1 LENEPREDLDR
12 LEGFWRN
19 TMTQAILRPLSDVR
33 VIGLEQYMA
42 GPYCTMLLADAGAEV
57 IKIERPGKGDPRRGI
72 PPFARK
78 DEQRKAA
85 GYMAYNRNKKSLA
98 LNVAVP
104 EGQEI
109 LRRLAAIS
117 DVVVENLRP
126 GAMDKIGV
134 GYEALKTLNP
144 GIIYAMISGFGRL
157 PGYES
162 AYAQRPAFDIVAEA
176 MSGVMDLIGF
186 EDRPPTFTLYGLADI
201 YSGMVAAYGILQAL
215 LMRERTGEGQLV
227 DVSLLDNMLALNERM
242 VALYSVSG
250 KEPKRGRPEHFWPR
264 GAFKCTDGYVALNVP
279 DDGIWAR
286 LANAIGRPDLVE
298 DPRSADGTARAAN
311 ADFLQPILEEWTAGK
326 TRAEVVD
333 LLNQAGMPTGP
344 VYTAKD
350 VFEDDHFRV
359 RGMLAEVH
367 DPEVG
372 PYIFARTPPHL
383 SAAPEIPLDP
393 APALGAHTREIL
405 EGTLGYSNSQ
415 VEALV
420 EGGVVQV
427 AG

>member
-1 LENEPREDLDR
+1 
-12 LEGFWRN
+12 
-19 TMTQAILRPLSDVR
+19 MTQAIVRPLSDVR

-78 DEQRKAA
+78 DDRKKAA

-134 GYEALKTLNP
+134 GYEALKTSNP

-186 EDRPPTFTLYGLADI
+186 EDRPPTFTLYGLADV

-250 KEPKRGRPEHFWPR
+250 KEPKRGRPEHLWPR
-264 GAFKCTDGYVALNVP
+264 GAFKCADGYVALNVP

-286 LANAIGRPDLVE
+286 LATAIGRPDLVE
-298 DPRSADGTARAAN
+298 DPRSAEGTARAAN
-311 ADFLQPILEEWTAGK
+311 AAFLQPILEEWTAEK

-333 LLNQAGMPTGP
+333 LLNEAGMPTGP
-344 VYTAKD
+344 VYTARD
-350 VFEDDHFRV
+350 VFEDDHFTV

-372 PYIFARTPPHL
+372 PYTFARTPPHL
-383 SAAPEIPLDP
+383 SAAPEIPLQP
-393 APALGAHTREIL
+393 APGLGAHTREIL
-405 EGTLGYSNSQ
+405 EGTLGYSSSQ
-415 VEALV
+415 VEALA